1 MERGTE
7 ERTFLFVG
15 GAQMNTKP
23 ILERLLK
30 LIGTQKQGVYRV
42 DCGKYTILW
51 RDAILNEGMEAL
63 VVGPT
68 EDLCKTCGGDGEIPG
83 SWAYYPCVHCDATG
97 FVNET
102 S

>member
-1 MERGTE
+1 MS
-7 ERTFLFVG
+7 
-15 GAQMNTKP
+15 TK
-23 ILERLLK
+23 LLLKKLLK

-51 RDAILNEGMEAL
+51 RDAIVNEDMEDL
-63 VVGPT
+63 VVGLT
-68 EDLCKTCGGDGEIPG
+68 KDLCPTCRGDGDIPG

-97 FVNET
+97 FVKET